1 MPRYDFKNISSSN
14 IIFKR
19 KSKPQKDFSILLDD
33 INYLDSSINSR
44 FIKKLQ
50 YSFKEGSI
58 IIEGLFDLSDK
69 DIENLISFNYLKIS
83 FSDELKQAF
92 KLEFDEPKINIKFNL
107 NQQNED
113 IIKKNVEKLKKNF
126 KEFDTDYKG
135 YIKLS
140 LNEFKNFDI
149 LELIK
154 DEKQINFFDENDIK
168 DEEDNDSE
176 KNKEIKFFPIT
187 NEIKK
192 EEVKIDESKEK
203 I

>member
-14 IIFKR
+14 IIIKR

-107 NQQNED
+107 NRENED
-113 IIKKNVEKLKKNF
+113 TIKKNVEKLKKNF

-135 YIKLS
+135 YIKLEDIS
-140 LNEFKNFDI
+140 PSDKKQAFLGNLMKNNIDNNRDYD
-149 LELIK
+149 LESK
-154 DEKQINFFDENDIK
+154 DDSD
-168 DEEDNDSE
+168 DSE
-176 KNKEIKFFPIT
+176 GSNPYNKNLKKFIPFT
-187 NEIKK
+187 GK
-192 EEVKIDESKEK
+192 
-203 I
+203 